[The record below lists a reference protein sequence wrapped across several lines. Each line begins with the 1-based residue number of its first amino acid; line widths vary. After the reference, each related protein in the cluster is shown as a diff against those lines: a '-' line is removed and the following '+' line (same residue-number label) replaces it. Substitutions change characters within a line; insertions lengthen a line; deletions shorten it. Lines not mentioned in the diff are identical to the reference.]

1 MLENAREDGD
11 ALDVDLC
18 NLNDN
23 EHPPCRGTARFTAKG
38 VKLSGDIWYAH
49 VEQDGRRG
57 GVKDAEARA
66 FDFAPDLPP
75 LGSIAPDNLAAT
87 PPMGWS
93 SWNKIGDKIDDATV
107 RAMADAL
114 VATGLR
120 DAGYLS
126 VNIDDGWQGARRSA
140 ER

>member
-1 MLENAREDGD
+1 MRISDWSS
-11 ALDVDLC
+11 DVCSSDLLTFDLR
-18 NLNDN
+18 NLNDKA
-23 EHPPCRGTARFTAKG
+23 HPTRRWTARFTAKG

-75 LGSIAPDNLAAT
+75 LGRIAPDNLAAT

-93 SWNKIGDKIDDATV
+93 SWNKFGDKIDDADRKST
-107 RAMADAL
+107 RL
-114 VATGLR
+114 N
-120 DAGYLS
+120 S
-126 VNIDDGWQGARRSA
+126 SH
-140 ER
+140 